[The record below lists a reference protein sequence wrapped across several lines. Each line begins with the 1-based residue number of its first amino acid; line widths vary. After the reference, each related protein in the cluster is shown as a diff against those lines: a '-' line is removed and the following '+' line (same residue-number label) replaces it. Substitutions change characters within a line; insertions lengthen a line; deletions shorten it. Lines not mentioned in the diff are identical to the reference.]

1 VVLGAIFGHFLVRRA
16 PQKLPQKS
24 PFLKKEGVIPEL

>member
-1 VVLGAIFGHFLVRRA
+1 VLRA
-16 PQKLPQKS
+16 AHKLPQKS

>member
-1 VVLGAIFGHFLVRRA
+1 MGAFLGQIAVRPA
-16 PQKLPQKS
+16 PHKSPQKS